1 MTTEHDKALQLHASR
16 CLHLIRSA
24 IPGETRV
31 TLLVRRPDDPT
42 GDSALM
48 LSDDNPAEAARVI
61 GMMPDAGREVLP
73 GGQIIEEPAPELAS
87 DEAAAEMIAA
97 GIDPNGPAPDLSP
110 GIMQHLAE
118 RIDDVLNGDAV
129 EDPERKRWGF
139 ALLAFA
145 FNTPGSQSVRYVSSA
160 ERRYMADMIR
170 AWLANEDAKTAAAAQ
185 DSEGEAA
192 LRSAVVAGRA

>member
-24 IPGETRV
+24 IPGKTRV

-73 GGQIIEEPAPELAS
+73 GGQIIEEPAPQFAP
-87 DEAAAEMIAA
+87 DEAAAAMLAA
-97 GIDPNGPAPDLSP
+97 GLDPAGPLPNITPEVL
-110 GIMQHLAE
+110 QFLAT
-118 RIDDVLNGDAV
+118 RVDDTLNGDAA

-139 ALLAFA
+139 ALFT
-145 FNTPGSQSVRYVSSA
+145 FEFGPGGSKPVFHVSSA
-160 ERRYMADMIR
+160 ARAYIMPLIR
-170 AWLANEDAKTAAAAQ
+170 AWLDSEDAEAAATG
-185 DSEGEAA
+185 DDA
-192 LRSAVVAGRA
+192 LRGVQPQGRA